1 MPPKVTPEA
10 ILKEL
15 GELWVGLGA
24 GDEAGVLRACAM
36 TLIIAADEEEE
47 AGVLGEMIAEIMH
60 DHPSRAIVLRVRDGA
75 DPDIESRVLAQ
86 CWMPF
91 GRRQQICCEQIE
103 IMASE
108 TGLQDVPRIVLGV
121 MAPDLPVVLVCRSP
135 NLFSLPAFQP
145 LLSVAGKVIVDSRC
159 ASEPQKM
166 LGRIASLRQ
175 LGHAIHDLA
184 WTALTPWREVIA
196 CAFDDRATLSR
207 LHEIHQVSITTGKR
221 GPGPEAWYL
230 GAWLLRGLGLQT
242 GIEFAVAE
250 EARTGPAGPPVGE
263 ETSESTGWRGSAIR
277 AVDLRGAG
285 LNLSFSR
292 DSRTVIRFA
301 RSGVAN
307 NLPFTVSSDWE
318 LMREELALLG
328 KDHIFEE
335 VLPRAIALAGG

>member
-1 MPPKVTPEA
+1 MPPTVSPEA

-15 GELWVGLGA
+15 GELWVALGA

-47 AGVLGEMIAEIMH
+47 AGVLGEMIAGIMH
-60 DHPSRAIVLRVRDGA
+60 DHPSRAIVLRVRDGS

-108 TGLQDVPRIVLGV
+108 TGLEDVPRIVLGV

-135 NLFSLPAFQP
+135 KLFCLPAFQP

-159 ASEPQKM
+159 ASEPRKM
-166 LGRIASLRQ
+166 LARIASLRQ
-175 LGHAIHDLA
+175 LGHSIHDLA

-196 CAFDDRATLSR
+196 GAFDDRATLSH
-207 LHEIHQVSITTGKR
+207 LHELHHVSIKGGKR
-221 GPGPEAWYL
+221 GPGPEVWYL
-230 GAWLLRGLGLQT
+230 GAWLLRGLDLET
-242 GIEFAVAE
+242 GIELADGETDVPVQAVE
-250 EARTGPAGPPVGE
+250 
-263 ETSESTGWRGSAIR
+263 
-277 AVDLRGAG
+277 LRGEG
-285 LNLSFSR
+285 LNLSFFR
-292 DSRTVIRFA
+292 DSRTVIRFV
-301 RSGVAN
+301 RGDVAA

-318 LMREELALLG
+318 LMREELALPG
-328 KDHIFEE
+328 KDSVFEE
-335 VLPRAIALAGG
+335 ILPRAMALAGG

>member
-15 GELWVGLGA
+15 SELWVGLGK
-24 GDEAGVLRACAM
+24 GDDAGVLRACAM

-60 DHPSRAIVLRVRDGA
+60 DHPSRAIVLRVRDGS
-75 DPDIESRVLAQ
+75 DPGIESRVLAQ

-108 TGLQDVPRIVLGV
+108 SSLQDVPRIVLGV

-159 ASEPQKM
+159 ASEPKQM
-166 LGRIASLRQ
+166 LDRIASLRQ
-175 LGHAIHDLA
+175 LGHSIHDLA

-230 GAWLLRGLGLQT
+230 GAWLLRGLGLQS
-242 GIEFAVAE
+242 GMEFAVS
-250 EARTGPAGPPVGE
+250 EADGP
-263 ETSESTGWRGSAIR
+263 IQ
-277 AVDLRGAG
+277 AVDLRGEG
-285 LNLSFSR
+285 LNLSFSQ
-292 DSRTVIRFA
+292 DSRTVVRCT
-301 RSGVAN
+301 RGGVAN
-307 NLPFTVSSDWE
+307 NLPFTVSSDWD

-328 KDHIFEE
+328 KDRIFEE
-335 VLPRAIALAGG
+335 VLPRAMALAGG

>member
-15 GELWVGLGA
+15 SELWVGLGA

-47 AGVLGEMIAEIMH
+47 AGVLGEMIAGIMH
-60 DHPSRAIVLRVRDGA
+60 DHPSRAIVLRVRDGS
-75 DPDIESRVLAQ
+75 DPDIESRVLAL

-108 TGLQDVPRIVLGV
+108 GSLQDLPRIVLGV
-121 MAPDLPVVLVCRSP
+121 MAPDLPVVLVCRGP
-135 NLFSLPAFQP
+135 KLFSLPAFQP

-159 ASEPQKM
+159 ASEPQRM
-166 LGRIASLRQ
+166 LERIAGLRQ

-207 LHEIHQVSITTGKR
+207 LHEIHQVSITAGKR

-230 GAWLLRGLGLQT
+230 GAWLLRGLGVQS
-242 GIEFAVAE
+242 GIEFAVADSDD
-250 EARTGPAGPPVGE
+250 P
-263 ETSESTGWRGSAIR
+263 IH

-285 LNLSFSR
+285 LNLSFTL
-292 DSRTVIRFA
+292 DSRTILRFT
-301 RSGVAN
+301 RGDVAN
-307 NLPFTVSSDWE
+307 NLPFTVSSDWD

-328 KDHIFEE
+328 RDHIFEE